1 MLMRGDLQPRTLAEA
16 HELLTHARPARDA
29 GPLVWVTFHR
39 RAAKAYSHAAKVDL
53 GHRHEA
59 NHWAGA
65 EIRQAREI
73 EHRLGLD
80 GEDE

>member
-1 MLMRGDLQPRTLAEA
+1 LVEA
-16 HELLTHARPARDA
+16 HEMLTHARPAHDA
-29 GPLVWVTFHR
+29 EPTVWVAFHR
-39 RAAKAYSHAAKVDL
+39 RAAQVYAHAAKVDL

-65 EIRQAREI
+65 EIRHAREI

-80 GEDE
+80 GDDE